1 MGPLVRVFAVTFVC
15 SCLVFLLLSCSG
27 GITNPPQA
35 VAVSVCPDLT
45 PGIRRIPSD
54 FGIRFDAS
62 EKLFMVHAG
71 VRDMPPGTMYI
82 VKLRDGD
89 AHVVVW
95 RGDDVFRDLKNA
107 YPIFSKHIEE
117 RAIRDATGQSFG
129 TDQWGYLQTGE
140 RWRYVKFSTGDAVG
154 YEPTPPKRS
163 NLLDQVVNSACFPR
177 DENPR
182 EWVK

>member
-1 MGPLVRVFAVTFVC
+1 MGPLVRVFAVKLLC
-15 SCLVFLLLSCSG
+15 SCLVFLLLSCSSR
-27 GITNPPQA
+27 ITDPPQA
-35 VAVSVCPDLT
+35 VAVSVCQDLI
-45 PGIRRIPSD
+45 PGIHRIPSD

-71 VRDMPPGTMYI
+71 VRDMPPGTMYV

-95 RGDDVFRDLKNA
+95 RNDDVFRDLKNA
-107 YPIFSKHIEE
+107 YPIFSKQIKE

-129 TDQWGYLQTGE
+129 KDQWGYLQTGE
-140 RWRYVKFSTGDAVG
+140 RWRYVEFSTGDAAG
-154 YEPTPPKRS
+154 YEPTPPKQA

-177 DENPR
+177 D
-182 EWVK
+182 